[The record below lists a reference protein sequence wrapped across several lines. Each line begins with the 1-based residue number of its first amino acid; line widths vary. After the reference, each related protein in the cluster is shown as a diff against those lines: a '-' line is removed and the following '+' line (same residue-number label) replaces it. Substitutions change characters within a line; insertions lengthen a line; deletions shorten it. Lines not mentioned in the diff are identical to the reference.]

1 VQVLSPTSQQFV
13 TLFGLFCQ
21 EADISQLPVIISAVV
36 TNPQHQVDTRTFSM
50 KFSVT
55 PALPLGS
62 KNGKMILLFQFL
74 LFPNTFATLCNC
86 LSRLALF
93 PPNRFA
99 RSRFARLTLP
109 LLAPHT
115 QLAPDETPLTPC
127 H

>member
-1 VQVLSPTSQQFV
+1 MLLPTSQQFV

-21 EADISQLPVIISAVV
+21 EVDISQLPVIISAVV
-36 TNPQHQVDTRTFSM
+36 TSPQHQVDPRTFRM
-50 KFSVT
+50 KYSVT
-55 PALPLGS
+55 SALPLGI
-62 KNGKMILLFQFL
+62 KNGELILLLQFL
-74 LFPNTFATLCNC
+74 LFPIAISNALQ
-86 LSRLALF
+86 LSQPFVLS

-109 LLAPHT
+109 LLASHT